1 MGNSLLRKN
10 RGQQNTH
17 KIPWLENHTFKQR
30 ASRCWDCYIAE
41 GCLCLPWKKTHGFE
55 AKPDSDKESTEMSSA
70 PIQDNADQR
79 SLEDLSYTLI
89 NHSVLGRRSSGI
101 SGAYYE
107 NISPNTKRPREFL
120 RRTET
125 SYALLHVP
133 SSPRHLPS
141 PEDEYELLTPG
152 KISFHSLRQPHP
164 PMLPSEI
171 RVSCLK

>member
-10 RGQQNTH
+10 
-17 KIPWLENHTFKQR
+17 
-30 ASRCWDCYIAE
+30 RCWDCYIAE

-55 AKPDSDKESTEMSSA
+55 AKPDSDKENTEMSSA
-70 PIQDNADQR
+70 PIQDNADQS

-171 RVSCLK
+171 RVSCLKRNRPELV

>member
-10 RGQQNTH
+10 R
-17 KIPWLENHTFKQR
+17 
-30 ASRCWDCYIAE
+30 
-41 GCLCLPWKKTHGFE
+41 KKTHGFE
-55 AKPDSDKESTEMSSA
+55 AKPDSDKENTEMSSA
-70 PIQDNADQR
+70 PIQDNADQS

-107 NISPNTKRPREFL
+107 NISPNAKRPREFL

-141 PEDEYELLTPG
+141 PEDEYELVTPALTRLWMEQESTQSPHL
-152 KISFHSLRQPHP
+152 KEKRQNVNLILRRHKH
-164 PMLPSEI
+164 
-171 RVSCLK
+171 V

>member
-1 MGNSLLRKN
+1 MGNSMLRKN
-10 RGQQNTH
+10 
-17 KIPWLENHTFKQR
+17 
-30 ASRCWDCYIAE
+30 RCWDCYIAE

-55 AKPDSDKESTEMSSA
+55 AKPDSDKENTEMSSA
-70 PIQDNADQR
+70 PIQQDNADQS

>member
-10 RGQQNTH
+10 
-17 KIPWLENHTFKQR
+17 
-30 ASRCWDCYIAE
+30 RCWDCYIAE

-70 PIQDNADQR
+70 PIQQDNADQR

-141 PEDEYELLTPG
+141 PEDEYELLTPALTRLWMEQESMQSPHL
-152 KISFHSLRQPHP
+152 KEKRQHVNLILRRHKH
-164 PMLPSEI
+164 
-171 RVSCLK
+171 V

>member
-10 RGQQNTH
+10 
-17 KIPWLENHTFKQR
+17 
-30 ASRCWDCYIAE
+30 RCWDCYIAE

-55 AKPDSDKESTEMSSA
+55 AKPDSDKENTEMSSA
-70 PIQDNADQR
+70 PIQQDNADQS
-79 SLEDLSYTLI
+79 SLEELSYTLI

-133 SSPRHLPS
+133 SSPRHLSS
-141 PEDEYELLTPG
+141 PENEYELLTPG

>member
-10 RGQQNTH
+10 R
-17 KIPWLENHTFKQR
+17 
-30 ASRCWDCYIAE
+30 
-41 GCLCLPWKKTHGFE
+41 KKTHGFE
-55 AKPDSDKESTEMSSA
+55 AKPDSDKENTEMSSA

-141 PEDEYELLTPG
+141 PEDEYELLTPALTRLWMEQESMQSPHL
-152 KISFHSLRQPHP
+152 KEKRQHVNLILRRHKH
-164 PMLPSEI
+164 
-171 RVSCLK
+171 V

>member
-10 RGQQNTH
+10 R
-17 KIPWLENHTFKQR
+17 
-30 ASRCWDCYIAE
+30 
-41 GCLCLPWKKTHGFE
+41 KKTHGLE
-55 AKPDSDKESTEMSSA
+55 AKPDSDKENTEMSSA
-70 PIQDNADQR
+70 PIQDNADQS

-141 PEDEYELLTPG
+141 PENEYELLTPALTRLWMEQESMQSPHL
-152 KISFHSLRQPHP
+152 KKTKREPHP
-164 PMLPSEI
+164 Q
-171 RVSCLK
+171 KT

>member
-1 MGNSLLRKN
+1 MTTSPTSSRLLKDAGTATLLKVVSAF
-10 RGQQNTH
+10 RGKKHTVLKQSR
-17 KIPWLENHTFKQR
+17 IPIR
-30 ASRCWDCYIAE
+30 R
-41 GCLCLPWKKTHGFE
+41 
-55 AKPDSDKESTEMSSA
+55 
-70 PIQDNADQR
+70 DNADQS

-171 RVSCLK
+171 RVSCLKRNRPELV

>member
-10 RGQQNTH
+10 R
-17 KIPWLENHTFKQR
+17 
-30 ASRCWDCYIAE
+30 
-41 GCLCLPWKKTHGFE
+41 KKTHGFE
-55 AKPDSDKESTEMSSA
+55 AKPESDKENTEMSSA
-70 PIQDNADQR
+70 PIQDNADQS

-141 PEDEYELLTPG
+141 PEDEYELLTPALTRLWMEQESTQSPRL
-152 KISFHSLRQPHP
+152 KEKRQNVNLILRRHKH
-164 PMLPSEI
+164 
-171 RVSCLK
+171 V